1 MPFELHPGIAKTA
14 VLCLHGYTGRPGDLR
29 YQAEKLASAG
39 IAVSVPRLPGAGT
52 DLEDLSSTSRGDW
65 RRRAYDSWLDL
76 RSVYESVSIL
86 GYSMGGLLALDL
98 ADDVGPE
105 KLVLLAP
112 ALFTTHKLM
121 RFTALLAPFA
131 GVLPELNT
139 GWTPGD
145 EDDEETREHGQR
157 YWTRRDLRSAAQL
170 FRLQGEVRRKLRKIR
185 TPVFSIIS
193 RRDKSVPAEVNQ
205 LLNRQLPE
213 GLSRTLV
220 LKNCGHDIPQGADRL
235 LVADSVINWLSAAG
249 LN

>member
-1 MPFELHPGIAKTA
+1 MPFEMHPENAKTA
-14 VLCLHGYTGRPGDLR
+14 VLCLHGYTGRTGDLR

-52 DLEDLSSTSRGDW
+52 DLEDLSTTTRADW

-76 RSVYESVSIL
+76 RSGYESVSIL

-98 ADDVGPE
+98 ADNVGPE
-105 KLVLLAP
+105 KLILLAP

-121 RFTALLAPFA
+121 RFTNLLAPFT
-131 GVLPELNT
+131 GILPEIKTN
-139 GWTPGD
+139 WTPRD

-185 TPVFSIIS
+185 TPVFSVVS
-193 RRDKSVPAEVNQ
+193 KRDKSVPAEVNQ
-205 LLNRQLPE
+205 LLNQQLPD

-220 LKNCGHDIPQGADRL
+220 LNNCGHDVPQGADRQ
-235 LVADSVINWLSAAG
+235 LVADSVVEWLSAAS